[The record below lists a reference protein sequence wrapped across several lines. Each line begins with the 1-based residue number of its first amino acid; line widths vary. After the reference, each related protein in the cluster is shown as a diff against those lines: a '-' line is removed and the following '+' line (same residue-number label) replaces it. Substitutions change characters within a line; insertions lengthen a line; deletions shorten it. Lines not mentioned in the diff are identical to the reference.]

1 MLSHQKRGAKLILEK
16 ITLPGLLALFVLPLL
31 MQAVLDFGGKSV
43 GEYFAFFLL
52 GYFLLSQERVLGL
65 LDRARAA
72 LTLAFAAGFAL
83 TFLWGMELY
92 AYSSILSDA
101 LSELYGWVGILTLLS
116 VARRYWNKNTKV
128 TAYLVK
134 SSFGVYLFHQSWI
147 IIVAYFVFRLTQSA
161 VLQIPLILLLSVP
174 LTFLT
179 YELAKRFSVT
189 RFLFGLKK

>member
-1 MLSHQKRGAKLILEK
+1 MRAGSRRGISGFCC
-16 ITLPGLLALFVLPLL
+16 ICS
-31 MQAVLDFGGKSV
+31 DIGGKSV

-52 GYFLLSQERVLGL
+52 GYFLLTQERVLGL

-72 LTLAFAAGFAL
+72 LPLAFAAGFAL